1 MSYLISVIVAL
12 AMPQPE
18 PVQADVAWVA
28 SGAFCEPETVLP
40 LPDDTLLISNVCDF
54 RKAGNGF
61 LTLLDLNGNVID
73 WRIVDNLDAPLGM
86 ALQHGRL
93 YVVDNNRV
101 KIFAWPQYRP
111 LETIELDTRVANDI
125 AVGRDGTIYVS
136 DTASHSVIK
145 LSEDGVQSVL
155 TGKPQFQGAN
165 GIHVEGNAL
174 FVGGSRLWRVDL
186 QDYSVTTIGPEW
198 LADID
203 GIEIEPAGTLQ
214 ITPVA
219 GPLVRYCNSYR
230 FEILGGDGISSA
242 NHGYAASHRLA
253 LIPTGFDN
261 KVVAISIN
269 ESEPIQAT
277 DAKSTRTC
285 VLSTAELSD

>member
-18 PVQADVAWVA
+18 PAQADVAWVA
-28 SGAFCEPETVLP
+28 SSAFCEPETVLP

-54 RKAGNGF
+54 RK
-61 LTLLDLNGNVID
+61 
-73 WRIVDNLDAPLGM
+73 
-86 ALQHGRL
+86 
-93 YVVDNNRV
+93 
-101 KIFAWPQYRP
+101 
-111 LETIELDTRVANDI
+111 
-125 AVGRDGTIYVS
+125 
-136 DTASHSVIK
+136 
-145 LSEDGVQSVL
+145 
-155 TGKPQFQGAN
+155 
-165 GIHVEGNAL
+165 
-174 FVGGSRLWRVDL
+174 
-186 QDYSVTTIGPEW
+186 
-198 LADID
+198 
-203 GIEIEPAGTLQ
+203 AGTLQ

-242 NHGYAASHRLA
+242 NHGYAASHHLA

-261 KVVAISIN
+261 KVVAININ